1 MPIATST
8 AIAMAAMA
16 AAQAGSSAYAAHK
29 SGEAGKLPPDQQA
42 MQNQALQV
50 QNQRML
56 MQNPLFEQLTQGAMS
71 RQPRSAMP
79 ASYQLPNLLQPGQGG
94 QAVPRGQN
102 TNAALSQLGRR
113 MRPPQSYS

>member
-1 MPIATST
+1 MPAVIPLIVAGIGAAST
-8 AIAMAAMA
+8 A
-16 AAQAGSSAYAAHK
+16 YASHK
-29 SGEAGKLPPDQQA
+29 TGEAGKLSPEQQA
-42 MQNQALQV
+42 MQDQALQT

-113 MRPPQSYS
+113 MRQPQSY